1 MSFAPIA
8 ASPAQRTRTQHPQV
22 NGLTLVQLNNSLWR
36 VLGKT
41 GSVRGYIELIPAE
54 QPGGTER
61 FRAKRLMPNLR
72 TFLSLGEFWEMRDA
86 VDCLRF
92 A

>member
-1 MSFAPIA
+1 MTVAPIA
-8 ASPAQRTRTQHPQV
+8 GSATRRTRTQHPQI

-36 VLGKT
+36 VLAKS
-41 GSVRGYIELIPAE
+41 GSVRGYIELVPAE
-54 QPGGTER
+54 QPGATDR
-61 FRAKRLMPNLR
+61 YRAKRLMPNLR
-72 TFLSLGEFWEMRDA
+72 TFLSLGEFWEIRDA

>member
-1 MSFAPIA
+1 MTVAPIA
-8 ASPAQRTRTQHPQV
+8 PTASHRTRTQHPQV

-36 VLGKT
+36 VLGAT
-41 GSVRGYIELIPAE
+41 GSVRGYIELVPAE
-54 QPGGTER
+54 RAGGTDR